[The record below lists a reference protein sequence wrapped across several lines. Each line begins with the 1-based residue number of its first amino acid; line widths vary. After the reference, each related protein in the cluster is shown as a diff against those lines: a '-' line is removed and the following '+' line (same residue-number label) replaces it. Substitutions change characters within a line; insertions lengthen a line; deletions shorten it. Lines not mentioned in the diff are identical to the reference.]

1 MSVPSQFGPPPKK
14 PLSNG
19 GRTLLFVALGV
30 AAVSLVCCGG
40 ICAGGLL
47 LITTRST
54 TLAELKTAV
63 QDQMPAPLVAPR
75 WEEDW
80 MTMEQLTRAYT
91 TSLDA
96 VTADERVIA
105 RLGEPM
111 EAVVGKDDKL
121 FRRERT
127 GRMDAGNEDIH
138 FDIQGP
144 KGAAAVHAVC
154 SSAQGLPG
162 SFAWSRATK
171 ITVKFKDDSEI
182 DVPPPVEKNPLEP

>member
-1 MSVPSQFGPPPKK
+1 MNPSSQFGPPPQK
-14 PLSNG
+14 PAANS
-19 GRTLLFVALGV
+19 GRTLLFVGLGI

-47 LITTRST
+47 LITTRTT
-54 TLAELKTAV
+54 TLAKV
-63 QDQMPAPLVAPR
+63 QAAIEDQMPSPLVAPR

-96 VTADERVIA
+96 VTADKQVIA

-111 EAVVGKDDKL
+111 EALVGKDEKL

-127 GRMDAGNEDIH
+127 GRMTAADEDID
-138 FDIQGP
+138 FNIKGP
-144 KGAAAVHAVC
+144 KGTAAVHVVC
-154 SSAQGLPG
+154 TSAQGLPG
-162 SFAWSRATK
+162 SFPWSRATK
-171 ITVKFKDDSEI
+171 ITVKFKDDSEV
-182 DVPPPVEKNPLEP
+182 DVPPPVEK